1 LLYEEGT
8 RSNSERGLA
17 RAAPKSREGAGLVGF
32 VRLLRIALLIVSGL
46 SCNACL
52 YGRIVYFNSPTLA
65 APSYF
70 DNRTVKAPT
79 PRPLPRCLHE
89 ATFPLTTAENAR
101 YHSFDELLE
110 TQHTRAFLV
119 IRDDTI
125 VYERYFHGVTETTE
139 LPAFSVSKTFA
150 AVLVGRAVSEG
161 LLSSVDESI
170 LTFIPELAKK
180 GRYEDVTLESLLRMT
195 SGIEF
200 DEASIAGPTFYY
212 STDLRGLMYAYDV
225 EWRPETHYLYGS
237 INVQLLWDVLHRRLS
252 GETVSHYFETE
263 LWGPLGAERPASWS
277 LDSSSSGIEKF
288 FGGFNATARD
298 HARLGLLFL
307 HGGTLNGRTILPE
320 EWVDRSLSADPVAGL
335 VHTTDGWVKR
345 GRYQWFLTRDG
356 RAYFAKGY
364 NGQYVFVNPA
374 KHAVFVRFGEGYG
387 DVDWPSLFMRVAD
400 NL

>member
-1 LLYEEGT
+1 
-8 RSNSERGLA
+8 
-17 RAAPKSREGAGLVGF
+17 VGF
-32 VRLLRIALLIVSGL
+32 VRLLRLVVLFVSGL
-46 SCNACL
+46 SCSGCL
-52 YGRIVYFNSPTLA
+52 YGRIVYFNSPTLD

-70 DNRTVKAPT
+70 DNRTVRAPT
-79 PRPLPRCLHE
+79 PRPLPKCWHQ
-89 ATFPLTTAENAR
+89 ATFPLTPAERAR
-101 YHSFDELLE
+101 YRSFDELIE
-110 TQHTRAFLV
+110 TQGTRAFLV

-125 VYERYFHGVTETTE
+125 VYERYFGGVSPTTE
-139 LPAFSVSKTFA
+139 LPAFSMSKTFA
-150 AVLVGRAVSEG
+150 AVLVLRAVSEG
-161 LLSSVDESI
+161 LLPSVDQSVV
-170 LTFIPELAKK
+170 TYIPELAKK
-180 GRYEDVTLESLLRMT
+180 ERYEDVTLERLLRMT

-200 DEASIAGPTFYY
+200 DEASLAGPTFYY

-225 EWRPETHYLYGS
+225 EWTPGEHYLYGS
-237 INVQLLWDVLHRRLS
+237 INVQLLWDVLHRRLG
-252 GETVSHYFETE
+252 GETVSHYFEKE
-263 LWGPLGAERPASWS
+263 LWGPLGAEMPASWS

-298 HARLGLLFL
+298 QARLGLLFL
-307 HGGTLNGRTILPE
+307 HRGTLNGKTILPR
-320 EWVDRSLSADPVAGL
+320 EWVERSLAADPVAGL

-364 NGQYVFVNPA
+364 NGQYVFVDPA